1 MLLKELIKM
10 QQPQKPNKS
19 LEGQKKQDMQLSYW
33 LFSYKI
39 CPYKYILTLWLIA
52 IKFDQTIHV
61 SNEFMK
67 TSS

>member
-1 MLLKELIKM
+1 MLPRELIKM
-10 QQPQKPNKS
+10 QQQKLNNS

-39 CPYKYILTLWLIA
+39 CPYKYILTLRLTA
-52 IKFDQTIHV
+52 MKFDQTIHV
-61 SNEFMK
+61 SEEFMK

>member
-1 MLLKELIKM
+1 MLPRELIKM
-10 QQPQKPNKS
+10 QQQKPNKS

-39 CPYKYILTLWLIA
+39 CPYKYILTLRLTA
-52 IKFDQTIHV
+52 MKFDQTIHV
-61 SNEFMK
+61 SEEFVK